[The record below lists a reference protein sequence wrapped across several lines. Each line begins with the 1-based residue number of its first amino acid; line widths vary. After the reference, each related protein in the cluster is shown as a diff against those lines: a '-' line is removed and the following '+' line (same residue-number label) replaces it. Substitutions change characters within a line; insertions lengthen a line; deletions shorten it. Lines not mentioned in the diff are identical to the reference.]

1 MACTTIEQGKKTGTQ
16 KKSQF
21 INKLHPIL
29 IEEGSE
35 NMTKIIKEMTL
46 ANQNGRRE
54 NLQ

>member
-1 MACTTIEQGKKTGTQ
+1 MQ

>member
-1 MACTTIEQGKKTGTQ
+1 MQ

-35 NMTKIIKEMTL
+35 NMTKIIAYKL
-46 ANQNGRRE
+46 RILRSCQASFLLRN
-54 NLQ
+54 